1 MAKRG
6 INIYKRKDGRW
17 EGRYI
22 QGRKISGDAKYG
34 YVYGHSYSECRE
46 KLKAAEVQNK
56 SSPKC
61 KCTLTVKELFSLLLR
76 DRAGEVKE
84 STLARYRFLINRHIL
99 PSLGDIPANHLTA
112 DRLQMFLDEKRRS
125 GGLRGGG
132 LSAKSVRDI
141 YVLIRSA
148 LRLASGTFASLQEPP
163 HIKLPPCRQRRIQ
176 VFSDS
181 EVQRIAAHAVAV
193 STLGSLGILLGLNTG
208 LRLGELC
215 ALRWSDVDFFSG
227 TIRVERTVQRVNY
240 GGSTRLLLQSPKSES
255 SMRSVPV
262 PADMLDLLKKKASGS
277 AREADV
283 LCFAGHKTLMGP
295 FGIGG
300 FLIKHGITLKKVLTG
315 GTGSASLTLDMPEEA
330 PGRYEASSTNVVAI
344 AGLNASLKGLDINE
358 HRKTLRE
365 LTEYLLEALNGIP
378 SVNLMGTFDTDKT
391 LGIVSFVVEGYQ
403 SDEVG
408 IILDDEYDIAV
419 RTGYHCAPYIHDY
432 LGDKPYHG
440 TIRIGIGQFNTKEDI
455 DALISAIKSL

>member
-61 KCTLTVKELFSLLLR
+61 KCTLTVTELFSLLLR

-240 GGSTRLLLQSPKSES
+240 GGSTCLLLQSPKSES

-262 PADMLDLLKKKASGS
+262 PADMLALLKKKASGS
-277 AREADV
+277 AQEAY
-283 LCFAGHKTLMGP
+283 
-295 FGIGG
+295 I
-300 FLIKHGITLKKVLTG
+300 LTG
-315 GTGSASLTLDMPEEA
+315 RA
-330 PGRYEASSTNVVAI
+330 
-344 AGLNASLKGLDINE
+344 
-358 HRKTLRE
+358 
-365 LTEYLLEALNGIP
+365 
-378 SVNLMGTFDTDKT
+378 
-391 LGIVSFVVEGYQ
+391 
-403 SDEVG
+403 
-408 IILDDEYDIAV
+408 
-419 RTGYHCAPYIHDY
+419 
-432 LGDKPYHG
+432 DKPMEPRTCQRGFHALLKSCG
-440 TIRIGIGQFNTKEDI
+440 VKDRNFHTIRHTYATRCI
-455 DALISAIKSL
+455 DRGVDIKSLSEMLGHADSQTTLRLYVHSSMEHKREAIQKISFLPSIA